1 MTTQAGQ
8 AGPVDLPE
16 ASLEDINRPLDAFS
30 KGATALQWIDNLDGT
45 WTVPW
50 LGSTDATISALDKI
64 PTINFD
70 FSNSREKYGPV
81 VTSAARK
88 AVQGLIEATS
98 PETAGEIFK
107 DVTKGIFDIT
117 SQEGFGKE
125 AGFGSRSGQVLSNLT
140 ISGELDPSVWT
151 YSEGFVTVPEAH
163 LRMVFDGALEG
174 RKADF
179 LEAFGP
185 TVGTQLHQVHL
196 DLANAD
202 PHLRR
207 RYEDLFA
214 SVGVLSD
221 NRGLLSW
228 LENSGVEPSSD
239 PSIRKEGRRVWQSW
253 NPLRKI
259 DRGDILVIE
268 DPELSRAL
276 RKGTKKEVEE
286 AKLSA
291 TEKAQNVAG
300 LFGSEIWGDIYNKK
314 RNDYFILALIEAQEE
329 VKTWLEQDKAG
340 RPLQYAGTGLALHQ
354 LFLNAS
360 NNAVEE
366 LISDVGV
373 AASEDWGVKN
383 LPESAFWVI
392 GETIMGAIHLMDRVV
407 PGTGE
412 APENLLKNYGVS
424 VPPMVQGSVEM
435 VESYYRNFSG
445 DAEGTTGQIADLNE
459 RFQIYQ
465 SFLQETME
473 TAEAKFRSDSKGVTD
488 TELKAKLWQRA
499 LGYEFGNAYGL
510 LGRFQGGQHD
520 SNGRGRFAGA
530 MVGGAAAALITEFPK
545 GLPTNASPQD
555 VFKFSTLLSGATLGD
570 ALNPR
575 HSVAKKYAADP
586 ENRRKF
592 LQILR
597 PAATPEYID
606 KIFKHWDNEGM
617 TDLKTAEQKVL
628 GEAKALLEAIA
639 GGVGQ
644 RSLQSF
650 AYSTLTDPLIAA
662 GGLKLGLA
670 VSRTAASVIKGYA
683 KQLKGALPKF
693 SLKSAR
699 EVLEAQ
705 RTIEINAR
713 RSGEKQPVPE
723 VMTLKALRRVATDV
737 ADDTFEAT
745 LELVENLNRSTGSTS
760 ISDGVSRAGDLAS
773 AIRALSRGLQLARD
787 QGKSKVTSA
796 EGLTVNA
803 DVLGL
808 LNVLNEVSGAE
819 GALILLSLT
828 VKYPKGTTLTEISK
842 QARNNLRRLDETAT
856 QSRRQALTSAA
867 KNKAARREALRAP
880 GGEAVSKR
888 RARTIETEAISR
900 EASSEVKQATKRIA
914 SEVDNTLKDW
924 ATEQKQIYKDSTRSG
939 VERQEAKGRL
949 DLIAAIQVRM
959 TKENFT
965 DALFRGRDL
974 SEPVTVAPLRK
985 GRRARVDAETSSEML
1000 KRLKKTKSVK
1010 FLTEAEAVQLFGRK
1024 NATDLGVRGK
1034 SWGELVEAID
1044 NSITAEGKA
1053 QAARAL
1059 ENIVVNSALEPV
1071 KFGKLRKEIL
1081 TLWGLDKL
1089 SKASKGLGISKLIE
1103 PGVSKYLNYQAASA
1117 YKARY
1122 EGARNLARARRRQ
1135 AEKDFDQ
1142 VSALSDVDV
1151 ARYLQGGVQVKKFTH
1166 SELLA
1171 IERVRSVLLEMQ
1183 RSMRDLG
1190 MIEGAGRFEGTYFP
1204 FVRVFA
1210 EGSKKARGVTDN
1222 KGSTTGT
1229 SARPFLHRGEAQAS
1243 ALGEEARAAASILYL
1258 LDGLSPKRAHKVKEK
1273 MKLDRGFIEKM
1284 NAGLVQDAL
1293 ISELPEFF
1301 LNGRAMKEASSP
1313 SFSLKR
1319 LTSAGIH
1326 RLVSD
1331 LSSVERRELYKL
1343 GRVTEALRRQGLRG
1357 SRLADEADAAM
1368 RDPKI
1373 AAELVDSVRD
1383 SVTNKLLP
1391 TTEAVQNLT
1400 LGRVPHYDVMFRNLK
1415 LRDIDHG
1422 KKYSPVNLLKSAK
1435 VEEAKFVVPK
1445 IIEQE
1450 MANIEIA
1457 KVFREMLDDPGVVQW
1472 AAEGKPVYFRGFREK
1487 AELVEE
1493 VFRDSPAVLRVIGR
1507 NNAQRPRE
1515 MKAYIHPTMAKTI
1528 KAMAEGQGA
1537 ALKAMGAVGR
1547 FVRGNLTFLN
1557 ADTTNRNLMSSLE
1570 YLQMGGLN
1578 IFTKSGAK
1586 YYLEASKIVSERGPM
1601 YDLLMAEGVVGVS
1614 YVDAVSATGGRS
1626 AARTIS
1632 EKLALKAGKDFSRGG
1647 ERTVAGTASDAL
1659 ILALKGL
1666 GEVTFVK
1673 GNLRDSASRFYGGL
1687 DDTARVAMAL
1697 KRMAEGHPIR
1707 GIGRIVDDVYPNYS
1721 SGSVPNRIISEMENN
1736 TPFTSHFL
1744 KFTFEN
1750 YRVML
1755 NNLRKRPHLV
1765 AANMAFWHT
1774 PTVMA
1779 KQRYGITDAAM
1790 SELLAGYSDPKSG
1803 FEVFQDYMSHVA
1815 LPFGEP
1821 YGNVTWDRS
1830 NAGAIASVFARPF
1843 HRPTDNDAVNYV
1855 SGQVL
1860 QMFRGSPL
1868 VSAFAGLLTGVDPFT
1883 GRPIVPEGTPTEVSI
1898 PTYLGRT
1905 VGRLLVPGRQNR
1917 AAYALAMERG
1927 ASALSS
1933 MIAEELPEERE
1944 YKSDEDALVM
1954 AIRAL
1959 ANAVSPEGKRLRL
1972 AETGAENPFLLGKHS
1987 FPIEMLRVFG
1997 GLKLEHGTDGRRINR
2012 IINIAD
2018 RFSPH
2023 GTGVKSANVVEFQ
2036 DILDNRGEE
2045 AALKWAEE
2053 KKLGV
2058 SWARDQLVQSKRD
2071 PFEARVH
2078 QIPDLETRYWVFR
2091 QAQLAGVSPPNL
2103 LKLDMAWRVK
2113 ALAEYTALYR
2123 GTGANT
2129 PKMALEYLEDIEI
2142 LATLL
2147 KEKSGVDLR
2156 DENGA
2161 VVIKDIENRLQGL
2174 LRGSRLESAFRELP
2188 TLIMIDALFATI
2200 GEGTTAP
2207 VEAARIIET
2216 LRKEALDEARRTEAA
2231 GRQRR

>member
-8 AGPVDLPE
+8 AGPVALPE

-125 AGFGSRSGQVLSNLT
+125 AGFGSRSGQVLNNLT

-202 PHLRR
+202 PHQRR
-207 RYEDLFA
+207 RYEDIFA

-228 LENSGVEPSSD
+228 LEDSGVEPSSD
-239 PSIRKEGRRVWQSW
+239 PSIRKEGRRVRQSW

-259 DRGDILVIE
+259 DRGDILVIG

-291 TEKAQNVAG
+291 TIKAQNVAG
-300 LFGSEIWGDIYNKK
+300 LFGSEIWGDIYNQK
-314 RNDYFILALIEAQEE
+314 RNDYFILELIEAQEE
-329 VKTWLEQDKAG
+329 VKTWLEKNKAG
-340 RPLQYAGTGLALHQ
+340 RPLQYAGTAQALHQ

-366 LISDVGV
+366 LVSDVGV

-383 LPESAFWVI
+383 LPESAFWLI

-424 VPPMVQGSVEM
+424 VPPMLQGSVEM
-435 VESYYRNFSG
+435 VESYYHNFSG

-488 TELKAKLWQRA
+488 TELRAKLWQRA

-510 LGRFQGGQHD
+510 LGRFH
-520 SNGRGRFAGA
+520 GRGRFAGQ
-530 MVGGAAAALITEFPK
+530 MVGGAADALITEFPK

-555 VFKFSTLLSGATLGD
+555 VFKFSHLLSGATLGD

-575 HSVAKKYAADP
+575 HSVAKEYAADP

-650 AYSTLTDPLIAA
+650 AYSELTDPLIAA
-662 GGLKLGLA
+662 GGLKVGLA
-670 VSRTAASVIKGYA
+670 VSRTAASVSKGYA

-693 SLKSAR
+693 SRKSAR
-699 EVLEAQ
+699 EVLEAD
-705 RTIEINAR
+705 RTVQVKAR

-723 VMTLKALRRVATDV
+723 VMTLEALRRVATDV
-737 ADDTFEAT
+737 ADDTFEAA
-745 LELVENLNRSTGSTS
+745 LEFVENLNRSTGSTS

-773 AIRALSRGLQLARD
+773 AIRALSRGLQLAET

-796 EGLTVNA
+796 GGLTVNA
-803 DVLGL
+803 DALGL
-808 LNVLNEVSGAE
+808 LQVVNEVSGAE
-819 GALILLSLT
+819 GALILKTISG
-828 VKYPKGTTLTEISK
+828 KFPKGTTLTEISK
-842 QARNNLRRLDETAT
+842 QARNNLRRLDETAK

-867 KNKAARREALRAP
+867 KKEAARREALRAP

-888 RARTIETEAISR
+888 RARTIEIEATSR
-900 EASSEVKQATKRIA
+900 AASSEVKLATERIA
-914 SEVDNTLKDW
+914 SEVDNTLKDL

-949 DLIAAIQVRM
+949 DLIAAIRARM
-959 TKENFT
+959 TKEDFK

-985 GRRARVDAETSSEML
+985 GRRAQAESL
-1000 KRLKKTKSVK
+1000 KLLPKTKSVK

-1044 NSITAEGKA
+1044 NSIMAEGKA

-1059 ENIVVNSALEPV
+1059 EHIVVNSALEPV

-1135 AEKDFDQ
+1135 AEKDLDQ

-1229 SARPFLHRGEAQAS
+1229 STRPFLHRGEAQAS

-1258 LDGLSPKRAHKVKEK
+1258 LDELSPKWAHKVKEK

-1319 LTSAGIH
+1319 LTSTGIR

-1331 LSSVERRELYKL
+1331 LSSVERRQLYKL

-1537 ALKAMGAVGR
+1537 VLKAMGAVGR

-1557 ADTTNRNLMSSLE
+1557 ADTTNRNLMSSAE

-1632 EKLALKAGKDFSRGG
+1632 EKLALKAGRDFSRGG

-1697 KRMAEGHPIR
+1697 KRMADGHPIR
-1707 GIGRIVDDVYPNYS
+1707 GIGRTVDDVYPNYS

-1765 AANMAFWHT
+1765 AANMAFWHI

-1821 YGNVTWDRS
+1821 YGNVTWDRN
-1830 NAGAIASVFARPF
+1830 NAGPIAALFARSF

-1855 SGQVL
+1855 SGQAL

-1987 FPIEMLRVFG
+1987 LPIELLRVFG

-2018 RFSPH
+2018 MFSPH

-2036 DILDNRGEE
+2036 DILANRGEK
-2045 AALKWAEE
+2045 AALDWAEE

-2058 SWARDQLVQSKRD
+2058 SWARDQLVRPLRD
-2071 PFEARVH
+2071 SFEARVH

-2091 QAQLAGVSPPNL
+2091 QAELAGVSPPNL

-2113 ALAEYTALYR
+2113 ALAEYKALYR

-2129 PKMALEYLEDIEI
+2129 PKMALEHREDIES

-2147 KEKSGVDLR
+2147 KGKSGVDLR

-2174 LRGSRLESAFRELP
+2174 LRGSQLESAFRDLP

-2216 LRKEALDEARRTEAA
+2216 LRKKALDDARRTEAA